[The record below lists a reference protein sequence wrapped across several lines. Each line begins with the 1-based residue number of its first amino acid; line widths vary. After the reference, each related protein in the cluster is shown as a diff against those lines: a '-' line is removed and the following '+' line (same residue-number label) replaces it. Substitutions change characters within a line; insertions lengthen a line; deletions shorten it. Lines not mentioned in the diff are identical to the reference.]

1 MTTSTSTP
9 LRPRAERLAAAVA
22 AIETQRRAQVDLLT
36 EAAGYVLS
44 APAPVEP
51 DGGALFGER
60 LLQVA
65 SEGAPEVAEFA
76 IIELAAHLGW
86 SIDATSTL
94 VAQAVELQHRLPRV
108 WALAVAGRVQPRLA
122 QRIADRTITIG
133 REIVWQAD
141 RWLAAD
147 PRGLGIKQ
155 VEATLETL
163 QLHEDPDRIVGLE
176 ESLLADRH
184 VTLMPDKRTPS
195 AVRVEMLLEPDD
207 ARAFDH
213 AVSDVAA
220 SLKALGDE
228 DDLQVRRAKAVGV
241 LASPQAALDLLDHG
255 LAPTSRAPV
264 TDLYLHVGLADLAK
278 AADGTPGPVDVE
290 GLGVVSSE
298 LIWRWLEVPGLK
310 INVRPVLH
318 LPEAGPGSH
327 PGPVP
332 GRGPGSGSGLGA
344 DGSADGLLAR
354 AADARTAPLDS
365 ATAHGWTPVDHHDPP
380 PAMREV
386 VILRDAECAF
396 PHCHRLS
403 RHADLDHIEPW
414 VDPDDGG
421 PPGQTHPDNLA
432 PLCRRHH
439 RFKTH
444 TAWTYCRE
452 LDGSFTWS
460 SPTGLEISTATCR
473 RRPTRP

>member
-1 MTTSTSTP
+1 MTTTTSTP
-9 LRPRAERLAAAVA
+9 LRPRAERLDAAVA
-22 AIETQRRAQVDLLT
+22 AIETQRRAQIDLMT

-44 APAPVEP
+44 APESVDA
-51 DGGALFGER
+51 DGGALFGQR

-65 SEGAPEVAEFA
+65 GEGAPEVAEFA

-94 VAQAVELQHRLPRV
+94 VAQAIELQHRLPRV
-108 WALAVAGRVQPRLA
+108 WALAVAGRIQPRLA
-122 QRIADRTITIG
+122 QRIADRTICIG
-133 REIVWQAD
+133 REVVWQAD

-155 VEATLETL
+155 VEATLDTL
-163 QLHEDPDRIVGLE
+163 QLHEDPDRIIGLE

-184 VTLMPDKRTPS
+184 VTLLTDKRTPS

-207 ARAFDH
+207 AAAFDH

-220 SLKALGDE
+220 TLKALGDE

-255 LAPTSRAPV
+255 LAPTRRAPV
-264 TDLYLHVGLADLAK
+264 TDLYLHLGLADLAK
-278 AADGTPGPVDVE
+278 AADGTPGPADVE
-290 GLGVVSSE
+290 GLGVVSTE
-298 LIWRWLEVPGLK
+298 LIRRWLEVPGLK
-310 INVRPVLH
+310 VNVRPVLH
-318 LPEAGPGSH
+318 LPS
-327 PGPVP
+327 PGPD
-332 GRGPGSGSGLGA
+332 GGA
-344 DGSADGLLAR
+344 SDSVVDALL
-354 AADARTAPLDS
+354 
-365 ATAHGWTPVDHHDPP
+365 GWTPVDRHDPP

-396 PHCHRLS
+396 PHCHRSS
-403 RHADLDHIEPW
+403 RHADLDHIKPW
-414 VDPDDGG
+414 VDPDEGG

-444 TAWTYCRE
+444 TDWTYRRDP
-452 LDGSFTWS
+452 DGGFIWT
-460 SPTGLEISTATCR
+460 SPSGLEITTATR
-473 RRPTRP
+473 RRPTCP

>member
-1 MTTSTSTP
+1 MTTTTSTP
-9 LRPRAERLAAAVA
+9 LRPRAEVLDDAVA
-22 AIETQRRAQVDLLT
+22 AIERQRRAQVDLLAD
-36 EAAGYVLS
+36 AAAYVLS
-44 APAPVEP
+44 APEPVDA

-65 SEGAPEVAEFA
+65 GEGAPEVCEFA
-76 IIELAAHLGW
+76 IIELAARLGW
-86 SIDATSTL
+86 SVDAASTL
-94 VAQAVELQHRLPRV
+94 AAQAVELIHRLPHV
-108 WALAVAGRVQPRLA
+108 WALTVEGVIPPRLA
-122 QRIADRTITIG
+122 QQIADRTI
-133 REIVWQAD
+133 IVTASVAARAD
-141 RWLAAD
+141 RWLVAD

-155 VEATLETL
+155 VEATLDTL

-184 VTLMPDKRTPS
+184 VTMMPDKRTPS

-220 SLKALGDE
+220 TLKALGDE
-228 DDLQVRRAKAVGV
+228 DDLQIRRAKAVGV
-241 LASPQAALDLLDHG
+241 LASPQAALDLLDRG
-255 LAPTSRAPV
+255 LAPTRRAPG
-264 TDLYLHVGLADLAK
+264 TDLHLHLGLADLAK

-290 GLGVVSSE
+290 GLGVVSTD
-298 LIWRWLEVPGLK
+298 LIRRWLDASDLRV
-310 INVRPVLH
+310 NVRPVLH
-318 LPEAGPGSH
+318 LPGSH
-327 PGPVP
+327 ELTDGPQFGTWPAERSDVLT
-332 GRGPGSGSGLGA
+332 GC
-344 DGSADGLLAR
+344 
-354 AADARTAPLDS
+354 S
-365 ATAHGWTPVDHHDPP
+365 ATLTQAAVAAALASSSAALGWTPADCHDPP

-396 PHCHRLS
+396 PHCHRSS
-403 RHADLDHIEPW
+403 RHADIDHIEPW
-414 VDPDDGG
+414 GNPDEGG

-444 TAWTYCRE
+444 TDWTYRRAP
-452 LDGSFTWS
+452 DGSFTWT
-460 SPTGLEISTATCR
+460 SPTGLEITTATRR

>member
-1 MTTSTSTP
+1 MATTTSTP
-9 LRPRAERLAAAVA
+9 LRPRAARLAAAVA
-22 AIETQRRAQVDLLT
+22 AIETQRRAQVDLMT

-44 APAPVEP
+44 APSPVEP

-65 SEGAPEVAEFA
+65 GEGAPEVAEFA

-94 VAQAVELQHRLPRV
+94 VAQAIELQHRLPRV
-108 WALAVAGRVQPRLA
+108 WALAVAGRIQPRLA
-122 QRIADRTITIG
+122 QRIADRTICIA

-147 PRGLGIKQ
+147 PRGLGITQ

-195 AVRVEMLLEPDD
+195 AVRVEMLLDPDD
-207 ARAFDH
+207 ATAFDH
-213 AVSDVAA
+213 AVADVAA
-220 SLKALGDE
+220 TLKALGDE
-228 DDLQVRRAKAVGV
+228 DDLQIRRAKAVGV

-255 LAPTSRAPV
+255 LAPTRRAPV
-264 TDLYLHVGLADLAK
+264 TDLYLHLGLADLAK

-298 LIWRWLEVPGLK
+298 LIRRWLEVPGLK

-318 LPEAGPGSH
+318 LPGGSLVGPG
-327 PGPVP
+327 G
-332 GRGPGSGSGLGA
+332 GA
-344 DGSADGLLAR
+344 FDS
-354 AADARTAPLDS
+354 TAL
-365 ATAHGWTPVDHHDPP
+365 GWTPIDRHDPP
-380 PAMREV
+380 PAMRQV

-396 PHCHRLS
+396 PHCHRSS

-444 TAWTYCRE
+444 SDWTYRRAP
-452 LDGSFTWS
+452 DGSFVWT
-460 SPTGLEISTATCR
+460 SPTGLEITTATRR

>member
-1 MTTSTSTP
+1 M
-9 LRPRAERLAAAVA
+9 
-22 AIETQRRAQVDLLT
+22 T
-36 EAAGYVLS
+36 EAAGFVLS
-44 APAPVEP
+44 APEPVDA

-65 SEGAPEVAEFA
+65 GQGAPLVCEFA
-76 IIELAAHLGW
+76 IIELAARLSW
-86 SIDATSTL
+86 SVDAASTL
-94 VAQAVELQHRLPRV
+94 VAQAVELIHRLPHV
-108 WALAVAGRVQPRLA
+108 WSLTVAGRIPPRLA
-122 QRIADRTITIG
+122 QQIADRTITVSASVAA
-133 REIVWQAD
+133 RAD
-141 RWLAAD
+141 RWLVAD

-213 AVSDVAA
+213 AVADIAA
-220 SLKALGDE
+220 TLKALGDE

-255 LAPTSRAPV
+255 LAPTRRAPV
-264 TDLYLHVGLADLAK
+264 TDLYLHLGLADLAK
-278 AADGTPGPVDVE
+278 AADGAPGPIEVE

-298 LIWRWLEVPGLK
+298 LVRRWLEAPGLK
-310 INVRPVLH
+310 INIRPVLH
-318 LPEAGPGSH
+318 LPGGSLVGPG
-327 PGPVP
+327 
-332 GRGPGSGSGLGA
+332 
-344 DGSADGLLAR
+344 GSAFDS
-354 AADARTAPLDS
+354 TAL
-365 ATAHGWTPVDHHDPP
+365 GWTPVDRHDPP

-386 VILRDAECAF
+386 VLLRDAECAF
-396 PHCHRLS
+396 PHRHRSS
-403 RHADLDHIEPW
+403 RHADIDHIEPW
-414 VDPDDGG
+414 VDPDEGG

-444 TAWTYCRE
+444 TDWTYRRAA
-452 LDGSFTWS
+452 DGSFTWT
-460 SPTGLEISTATCR
+460 SPTGLEITTATRR
-473 RRPTRP
+473 RRPTRS

>member
-1 MTTSTSTP
+1 MTTTTSTP
-9 LRPRAERLAAAVA
+9 LRPRAVVLDDAVN
-22 AIETQRRAQVDLLT
+22 AIERQRRAQVDLLAD
-36 EAAGYVLS
+36 AAIYVLS
-44 APAPVEP
+44 APEPVDA

-65 SEGAPEVAEFA
+65 GQGAPEICEFA
-76 IIELAAHLGW
+76 IIELAARLGW

-94 VAQAVELQHRLPRV
+94 VAQSIELQHRLPRL
-108 WALAVAGRVQPRLA
+108 WALTVDGVIPPRLA
-122 QRIADRTITIG
+122 QRIADRTICIG
-133 REIVWQAD
+133 RDIVWQAD

-155 VEATLETL
+155 VEATLDTL

-207 ARAFDH
+207 ATAFDH
-213 AVSDVAA
+213 AVADVAA

-255 LAPTSRAPV
+255 LAPTRRAPA
-264 TDLYLHVGLADLAK
+264 TDLYLHLGLADLAK
-278 AADGTPGPVDVE
+278 AADGTPGAADVE
-290 GLGVVSSE
+290 GLGVVSTE
-298 LIWRWLEVPGLK
+298 LIRRWLDAPDLR
-310 INVRPVLH
+310 INVRPVLD
-318 LPEAGPGSH
+318 LPGSH
-327 PGPVP
+327 LKTPGPRP
-332 GRGPGSGSGLGA
+332 GTWSTPPDHDRSG
-344 DGSADGLLAR
+344 GSALR
-354 AADARTAPLDS
+354 APLTPALD
-365 ATAHGWTPVDHHDPP
+365 AAGAALAWTPADRHDPP

-386 VILRDAECAF
+386 VILRDAECVF
-396 PHCHRLS
+396 PHCHRSS

-414 VDPDDGG
+414 VDPAQGG
-421 PPGQTHPDNLA
+421 PPGQTRPDNLA

-444 TAWTYCRE
+444 TDWTYRRAP
-452 LDGSFTWS
+452 DGSFIWT
-460 SPTGLEISTATCR
+460 SPSGLEITTATRR

>member
-1 MTTSTSTP
+1 MTTTTSTP
-9 LRPRAERLAAAVA
+9 LRPRAERLDAAVA
-22 AIETQRRAQVDLLT
+22 AIEDQRRAQVTLMT
-36 EAAGYVLS
+36 EAAAYVLS
-44 APAPVEP
+44 APEPVAA

-65 SEGAPEVAEFA
+65 GEGAPEVCEFA

-94 VAQAVELQHRLPRV
+94 VAQSVELQHRLPRV
-108 WALAVAGRVQPRLA
+108 WSLAVSGRIQPRLA
-122 QRIADRTITIG
+122 QRIADRTICIG

-141 RWLAAD
+141 RGLAAD
-147 PRGLGIKQ
+147 PRGLGMKE

-176 ESLLADRH
+176 ESMLADRH
-184 VTLMPDKRTPS
+184 VTLMPDRRTPS

-207 ARAFDH
+207 ATAFDH

-220 SLKALGDE
+220 TLKALGDG

-255 LAPTSRAPV
+255 LARTRRAPV
-264 TDLYLHVGLADLAK
+264 TDLYLHVGLADLAR
-278 AADGTPGPVDVE
+278 AADGTPGPVEVE
-290 GLGVVSSE
+290 GLGVVSTE
-298 LIWRWLEVPGLK
+298 LIRRWLNAPGLK
-310 INVRPVLH
+310 VNVRPVLH
-318 LPEAGPGSH
+318 LRDVDCTGPDGPGDS
-327 PGPVP
+327 
-332 GRGPGSGSGLGA
+332 
-344 DGSADGLLAR
+344 SAALCGGIDVAR
-354 AADARTAPLDS
+354 MTASQPRSSS
-365 ATAHGWTPVDHHDPP
+365 ATHGWTPVDRHAPP
-380 PAMREV
+380 SAMREV

-396 PHCHRLS
+396 PHCHRSS

-414 VDPDDGG
+414 VDPADGG
-421 PPGQTHPDNLA
+421 PPGQTRPGNLA

-444 TAWTYCRE
+444 THWIYRRDP
-452 LDGSFTWS
+452 DGSFTWT
-460 SPTGLEISTATCR
+460 SPTGLEISTATRR